1 MEGACSDALMKG
13 AKHLGTSMPTALVA
27 DPDPYYQQQLVTL
40 LQPSFRCV
48 VANTLREAAQILQR
62 ERPVLLV
69 LDLDQPDG
77 DGIVLVRQMQ
87 SHPEYNRVLI
97 ACVTKRSSI
106 KDKILAF
113 QAGVDDYL
121 VKPLTQA
128 MNFYGRML
136 LLRRAGHIAR
146 LAR

>member
-1 MEGACSDALMKG
+1 MYHRRHVPKEDVQMGAPL
-13 AKHLGTSMPTALVA
+13 PTVLVA
-27 DPDPYYQQQLVTL
+27 DPDPYYQQQLVAQ

-48 VANTLREAAQILQR
+48 VASTLRETVQALQR
-62 ERPVLLV
+62 ERPILLV

-77 DGIVLVRQMQ
+77 DGILLIRQMQ
-87 SHPEYNRVLI
+87 NHPDFSRVLI
-97 ACVTKRSSI
+97 ACVTRRSSI
-106 KDKILAF
+106 KDKIQAF

>member
-1 MEGACSDALMKG
+1 M
-13 AKHLGTSMPTALVA
+13 GTSLPTALVA
-27 DPDPYYQQQLVTL
+27 DPDPYYQQQLVKL

-48 VANTLREAAQILQR
+48 VANTLRETVQMLQR
-62 ERPVLLV
+62 ERPSLLV
-69 LDLDQPDG
+69 LDPDQPDG
-77 DGIVLVRQMQ
+77 DGIALIRQMHN
-87 SHPEYNRVLI
+87 HPDYSRVLI
-97 ACVTKRSSI
+97 ACVTRRSSL

-136 LLRRAGHIAR
+136 LLQRAGHIAR

>member
-1 MEGACSDALMKG
+1 M
-13 AKHLGTSMPTALVA
+13 ALVA
-27 DPDPYYQQQLVTL
+27 DPDLFYQQQLVKQL
-40 LQPSFRCV
+40 EPSFRCV
-48 VANTLREAAQILQR
+48 VANSLRETIHILQY

-69 LDLDQPDG
+69 LDVDQPDG
-77 DGIVLVRQMQ
+77 DGIVLIRQMQ
-87 SHPEYNRVLI
+87 HHPDYYHVLI
-97 ACVTKRSSI
+97 ACVTRRSTM

-146 LAR
+146 MAR

>member
-1 MEGACSDALMKG
+1 MGASLPMVV
-13 AKHLGTSMPTALVA
+13 VA
-27 DPDPYYQQQLVTL
+27 DPDPLYQQQLVKL
-40 LQPSFRCV
+40 LEPSFRCV
-48 VANTLREAAQILQR
+48 VTSSLHETVQIFQH
-62 ERPVLLV
+62 ERPFMLV
-69 LDLDQPDG
+69 LDVDQPDG
-77 DGIVLVRQMQ
+77 DGIVLIRQMQ
-87 SHPEYNRVLI
+87 SHPDFRSVLI
-97 ACVTKRSSI
+97 VCVTRRASI

-146 LAR
+146 MAR

>member
-1 MEGACSDALMKG
+1 V
-13 AKHLGTSMPTALVA
+13 GTSLPTVLVA
-27 DPDPYYQQQLVTL
+27 DPDPYYQQQLVKL
-40 LQPSFRCV
+40 LEPGFRCV
-48 VANTLREAAQILQR
+48 VASSLRETVQVLQR
-62 ERPVLLV
+62 ERPMLLV

-77 DGIVLVRQMQ
+77 DGIVLIRQMQ
-87 SHPEYNRVLI
+87 SHPDFRRVLI
-97 ACVTKRSSI
+97 TCVTRRSSV

>member
-1 MEGACSDALMKG
+1 M
-13 AKHLGTSMPTALVA
+13 GTFRPLALVA
-27 DPDPYYQQQLVTL
+27 DPDPFYQWHLVQQLE
-40 LQPSFRCV
+40 PSFRCV
-48 VANTLREAAQILQR
+48 VAKTLRETVQMLQY

-77 DGIVLVRQMQ
+77 DGILLIRQMQ
-87 SHPEYNRVLI
+87 SHPAYRPVLI
-97 ACVTKRSSI
+97 ACVTGRSTM
-106 KDKILAF
+106 KDKIAAF

-136 LLRRAGHIAR
+136 LLRQAGH
-146 LAR
+146 LARMAR

>member
-1 MEGACSDALMKG
+1 MGVPL
-13 AKHLGTSMPTALVA
+13 PTVLVA
-27 DPDPYYQQQLVTL
+27 DPDPLYQQQLVHQL
-40 LQPSFRCV
+40 EPSFRCV
-48 VANTLREAAQILQR
+48 VAATLRETVQLLQR

-77 DGIVLVRQMQ
+77 DGITLIRQMQ
-87 SHPEYNRVLI
+87 NHPDYKHVLI
-97 ACVTKRSSI
+97 ACVTKRSSV

-121 VKPLTQA
+121 IKPLTQA

-146 LAR
+146 MAR

>member
-1 MEGACSDALMKG
+1 MGASLPMVV
-13 AKHLGTSMPTALVA
+13 VA
-27 DPDPYYQQQLVTL
+27 DPDPLYQQQLVKL
-40 LQPSFRCV
+40 LEPSFRCV
-48 VANTLREAAQILQR
+48 VTSSLHETVQIFQR
-62 ERPVLLV
+62 ERPFMLV
-69 LDLDQPDG
+69 LDVDQPDG
-77 DGIVLVRQMQ
+77 DGIVLIRQMQ
-87 SHPEYNRVLI
+87 SHPDFRSVLI
-97 ACVTKRSSI
+97 VCVTRRSSI

-146 LAR
+146 MAR

>member
-1 MEGACSDALMKG
+1 MGVFRPL
-13 AKHLGTSMPTALVA
+13 ALVA
-27 DPDPYYQQQLVTL
+27 DPDPLYQQHLVKQLE
-40 LQPSFRCV
+40 PSFRCL
-48 VANTLREAAQILQR
+48 VAKNLRETVQILQY

-69 LDLDQPDG
+69 LEVDQPDG
-77 DGIVLVRQMQ
+77 DGIALVRQMQ
-87 SHPEYNRVLI
+87 NHPDYRSVLI
-97 ACVTKRSSI
+97 ACVTKRSTI
-106 KDKILAF
+106 KDKMRAF

-146 LAR
+146 MAR

>member
-1 MEGACSDALMKG
+1 
-13 AKHLGTSMPTALVA
+13 
-27 DPDPYYQQQLVTL
+27 
-40 LQPSFRCV
+40 
-48 VANTLREAAQILQR
+48 
-62 ERPVLLV
+62 
-69 LDLDQPDG
+69 
-77 DGIVLVRQMQ
+77 MQ
-87 SHPEYNRVLI
+87 SHPDYSRVLI
-97 ACVTKRSSI
+97 ACVTKRSTV

-146 LAR
+146 MAR

>member
-1 MEGACSDALMKG
+1 M
-13 AKHLGTSMPTALVA
+13 GTSLPMVVVA
-27 DPDPYYQQQLVTL
+27 DPDPLYQQQLVKL
-40 LQPSFRCV
+40 LEPSFRCV
-48 VANTLREAAQILQR
+48 VTSSLRETVQIFQR
-62 ERPVLLV
+62 ERPFMLV
-69 LDLDQPDG
+69 LDVDQPDG
-77 DGIVLVRQMQ
+77 DGIVLIRQMQ
-87 SHPEYNRVLI
+87 SHPDFRSVLI
-97 ACVTKRSSI
+97 VCVTRRSSI

-146 LAR
+146 MAR

>member
-1 MEGACSDALMKG
+1 MGASL
-13 AKHLGTSMPTALVA
+13 PTVLVA
-27 DPDPYYQQQLVTL
+27 DPDPFYQQQLVKQ

-48 VANTLREAAQILQR
+48 VANTLRETVQVLQR

-77 DGIVLVRQMQ
+77 DGIALIRQMQ
-87 SHPEYNRVLI
+87 SHPDYNRVLV
-97 ACVTKRSSI
+97 ACVTRRSSV
-106 KDKILAF
+106 KDKVQAF

-121 VKPLTQA
+121 VKPLTQT

-146 LAR
+146 MAR

>member
-1 MEGACSDALMKG
+1 
-13 AKHLGTSMPTALVA
+13 
-27 DPDPYYQQQLVTL
+27 
-40 LQPSFRCV
+40 V
-48 VANTLREAAQILQR
+48 VANTLRETVQVLQR
-62 ERPVLLV
+62 ERPILLV

-77 DGIVLVRQMQ
+77 DGIILVRQMQ
-87 SHPEYNRVLI
+87 SHPDFSRVLI
-97 ACVTKRSSI
+97 TCVTRRSSV

>member
-1 MEGACSDALMKG
+1 MGVKPMGASLP
-13 AKHLGTSMPTALVA
+13 LVLVA
-27 DPDPYYQQQLVTL
+27 DPDPLYQQQLVRL
-40 LQPSFRCV
+40 LEPSFRCV
-48 VANTLREAAQILQR
+48 VAGSLRETVQALQR

-69 LDLDQPDG
+69 IDVDQPDG
-77 DGIVLVRQMQ
+77 DGIVLIRQMQ
-87 SHPEYNRVLI
+87 SHPDFRGVLI
-97 ACVTKRSSI
+97 ACVTRRSSI

-121 VKPLTQA
+121 IKPLTQA

-146 LAR
+146 MAR

>member
-1 MEGACSDALMKG
+1 MGASLP
-13 AKHLGTSMPTALVA
+13 LVLVA
-27 DPDPYYQQQLVTL
+27 DPDPLYQQQLVKL
-40 LQPSFRCV
+40 LEPSFRCV
-48 VANTLREAAQILQR
+48 VTGSLRETVQALQR

-69 LDLDQPDG
+69 IDVDQPDG
-77 DGIVLVRQMQ
+77 DGLVLIRQMQ
-87 SHPEYNRVLI
+87 SHPDFRGVLI
-97 ACVTKRSSI
+97 ACVTRRSSI

-121 VKPLTQA
+121 IKPLTQA

-146 LAR
+146 MAR

>member
-1 MEGACSDALMKG
+1 LGAPL
-13 AKHLGTSMPTALVA
+13 PTALVA
-27 DPDPYYQQQLVTL
+27 DPDPFYQQHLVKL
-40 LQPSFRCV
+40 LEPSFRCV
-48 VANTLREAAQILQR
+48 VANTLRETVQALQR

-77 DGIVLVRQMQ
+77 DGIMLIRQMHN
-87 SHPEYNRVLI
+87 HPDYSRVLI
-97 ACVTKRSSI
+97 ACVTKRSAI

-146 LAR
+146 MAR

>member
-1 MEGACSDALMKG
+1 MGISL
-13 AKHLGTSMPTALVA
+13 PTALVA
-27 DPDPYYQQQLVTL
+27 DPDPYYQQQLVNL

-48 VANTLREAAQILQR
+48 VANTLRETIQVLQR
-62 ERPVLLV
+62 ERPALLV

-77 DGIVLVRQMQ
+77 DGISLVRQMQ
-87 SHPEYNRVLI
+87 NHSDYNRVLI
-97 ACVTKRSSI
+97 ACVTRRSST
-106 KDKILAF
+106 KDKIQAF

-146 LAR
+146 QAK

>member
-1 MEGACSDALMKG
+1 MGAFRPM
-13 AKHLGTSMPTALVA
+13 ALVA
-27 DPDPYYQQQLVTL
+27 DPDPLYQQHLVQQLE
-40 LQPSFRCV
+40 PSFRCV
-48 VANTLREAAQILQR
+48 VAKTLRETVQILR
-62 ERPVLLV
+62 YERPVLLV

-77 DGIVLVRQMQ
+77 DGILLIRQMQ
-87 SHPEYNRVLI
+87 SHPDYRPVLI
-97 ACVTKRSSI
+97 ACVTRRSSI
-106 KDKILAF
+106 KDKMVAF

-146 LAR
+146 MAR

>member
-1 MEGACSDALMKG
+1 MGAAL
-13 AKHLGTSMPTALVA
+13 PTALVA
-27 DPDPYYQQQLVTL
+27 DPDPFYQQQLVKL
-40 LQPSFRCV
+40 LEPSFRCV
-48 VANTLREAAQILQR
+48 VASTLRETVQALQR
-62 ERPVLLV
+62 ERPILLV

-77 DGIVLVRQMQ
+77 DGMLLVQQMHN
-87 SHPEYNRVLI
+87 HPDYNRILI
-97 ACVTKRSSI
+97 ACVTKRSAI

>member
-1 MEGACSDALMKG
+1 MDVLPKG
-13 AKHLGTSMPTALVA
+13 ANAMGASLPTVLVA
-27 DPDPYYQQQLVTL
+27 DPDPFYQQQLVKL

-48 VANTLREAAQILQR
+48 VANTLRETVQLLQN
-62 ERPVLLV
+62 EQPMLLV
-69 LDLDQPDG
+69 LDVDQPDG
-77 DGIVLVRQMQ
+77 DGIMLIRQMHSHPYFSRVLV
-87 SHPEYNRVLI
+87 
-97 ACVTKRSSI
+97 ACVTRRSSI
-106 KDKILAF
+106 KDKVLAF

-146 LAR
+146 MAR

>member
-1 MEGACSDALMKG
+1 MGASLP
-13 AKHLGTSMPTALVA
+13 LVLVA
-27 DPDPYYQQQLVTL
+27 DPDPLYQQQLVRL
-40 LQPSFRCV
+40 LEPSFRCV
-48 VANTLREAAQILQR
+48 VTGSLRETVQALQR

-69 LDLDQPDG
+69 IDVDQPDG
-77 DGIVLVRQMQ
+77 DGLVLIRQMQ
-87 SHPEYNRVLI
+87 SHPDFRGVLI
-97 ACVTKRSSI
+97 ACVTRRSSI

-121 VKPLTQA
+121 IKPLTQA

-146 LAR
+146 MAR

>member
-1 MEGACSDALMKG
+1 MERSHQDTPAKGMKRM
-13 AKHLGTSMPTALVA
+13 GTSLPTALVA
-27 DPDPYYQQQLVTL
+27 DPDPLSQQQLVKL
-40 LQPSFRCV
+40 LEPSFRCV
-48 VANTLREAAQILQR
+48 VANSLRETVVVLQR
-62 ERPVLLV
+62 ERPILLV

-77 DGIVLVRQMQ
+77 DGIVLIRQMQ
-87 SHPEYNRVLI
+87 SHPDYSRVLI
-97 ACVTKRSSI
+97 ACVTKRAAI

-146 LAR
+146 MAR

>member
-1 MEGACSDALMKG
+1 MGECHRRHFTKGDVKMGAL
-13 AKHLGTSMPTALVA
+13 PTVLVA
-27 DPDPYYQQQLVTL
+27 DPDPFYQQQLVHQ

-48 VANTLREAAQILQR
+48 VASTLRETVQALQR
-62 ERPVLLV
+62 ERPILLV

-77 DGIVLVRQMQ
+77 DGIVLIRQMQ
-87 SHPEYNRVLI
+87 SHPDFSRVLI
-97 ACVTKRSSI
+97 ACVTKRSTI
-106 KDKILAF
+106 KDKIQAF

-146 LAR
+146 MAR

>member
-1 MEGACSDALMKG
+1 M
-13 AKHLGTSMPTALVA
+13 GTSLPTALVA
-27 DPDPYYQQQLVTL
+27 DPDPYYQQQLVNL

-48 VANTLREAAQILQR
+48 VANTLRETIQLLQR

-77 DGIVLVRQMQ
+77 DGIILVQQMQ
-87 SHPEYNRVLI
+87 NHSDYSRVLI
-97 ACVTKRSSI
+97 ACVTKRAAI
-106 KDKILAF
+106 KDKIQAF

-146 LAR
+146 QAR

>member
-1 MEGACSDALMKG
+1 MGASLP
-13 AKHLGTSMPTALVA
+13 LVLVA
-27 DPDPYYQQQLVTL
+27 DPDPLYQQQLVKL
-40 LQPSFRCV
+40 LEPSFRCV
-48 VANTLREAAQILQR
+48 VTGSLRETVQALQR

-69 LDLDQPDG
+69 IDVDQPDG
-77 DGIVLVRQMQ
+77 DGIVLIRQMQ
-87 SHPEYNRVLI
+87 SHPDFRGVLI
-97 ACVTKRSSI
+97 ACVTRRSSI

-121 VKPLTQA
+121 IKPLTQA

-146 LAR
+146 MAR